1 MALPDYMTDMNAV
14 LKDKVEWLHGTIPD
28 YSKANNLF
36 LKERTKIHESGSLE
50 DLVTNL
56 VKNWEKEAS
65 YKPKA
70 TDWRTIDHK
79 LYKFST
85 NGGAWST
92 AEDMIK
98 IGTYNALI
106 GESEYYAASRIM
118 DSVDSHKV
126 FRSCLRSGFAWEC
139 LEVYSG
145 PPRVSFKWRHWG
157 TMSGKLR
164 CPMRNGSELIAEPT
178 NEIVE
183 LFGVTVATINE
194 KFQILQLETF
204 FNPND
209 LFSQMVKNCPV
220 TGVATK

>member
-1 MALPDYMTDMNAV
+1 MELPDFMTDMNAV
-14 LKDKVEWLHGTIPD
+14 LKDKVEWLQCTIPD

-65 YKPKA
+65 HKPKA

-79 LYKFST
+79 VYRFST

-126 FRSCLRSGFAWEC
+126 FRGCLRSGFAWEC

-145 PPRVSFKWRHWG
+145 PPRWG

-164 CPMRNGSELIAEPT
+164 CPMRNGSDLIAEPT
-178 NEIVE
+178 NERVE
-183 LFGVTVATINE
+183 LFGVTIATINE

-204 FNPND
+204 FNPDD
-209 LFSQMVKNCPV
+209 LFSQMVKNGSV
-220 TGVATK
+220 AEVATK

>member
-1 MALPDYMTDMNAV
+1 MELPDFMTDMNAV
-14 LKDKVEWLHGTIPD
+14 LKDKVEWLQCTIPD

-65 YKPKA
+65 HKPKA

-79 LYKFST
+79 VYRFST

-118 DSVDSHKV
+118 NSVDSHKV
-126 FRSCLRSGFAWEC
+126 FRGCLRSGFAWEC

-145 PPRVSFKWRHWG
+145 PPRVSFKWH
-157 TMSGKLR
+157 
-164 CPMRNGSELIAEPT
+164 LIAEPT
-178 NEIVE
+178 NERVE
-183 LFGVTVATINE
+183 LFGVTIATINE

-204 FNPND
+204 FNPDD
-209 LFSQMVKNCPV
+209 LFSQMVKNGSV
-220 TGVATK
+220 AEVATK

>member
-65 YKPKA
+65 HKPKA

-79 LYKFST
+79 VYRFST

-126 FRSCLRSGFAWEC
+126 FRGCLRSGFAWEC

-145 PPRVSFKWRHWG
+145 PPRIAFKW
-157 TMSGKLR
+157 
-164 CPMRNGSELIAEPT
+164 PEPT
-178 NEIVE
+178 NEIVD

-204 FNPND
+204 FNPDD

-220 TGVATK
+220 AGVATK